1 VASPSVAGASRRLR
15 GVRRM
20 CLVAAAAASVAG
32 CVGMPSNGPVQPAT
46 ASATS
51 AAPDVNLVG
60 PHPSGPQPGADPSQ
74 IVQGFLL
81 ASASYPTYPVAQD
94 YLVSSALKTWKP
106 GWAVTVFST
115 LNVPDPVSAAKS
127 GHIASPQVTVQVTGT
142 VQASFDGSGQYVSAQ
157 NQGQPAAPYSFTLV
171 KVGGQWRI
179 TNPPNY
185 RMLLAGDFPLF
196 YKAQDLYFVD
206 PQDQVLVPD
215 SVFVPLGT
223 TVSEVLDNLVHAL
236 IDGPVTPWLEG
247 AADTELQASVGT
259 RVLGVTPAGS
269 TVTVNLG
276 GPLSRTSPKIVLFA
290 AQLVWTLTGSLP
302 NIQSVVIEINGQ
314 PWTPRTAPCPG
325 DRDLGPAQTL
335 AAYECFDPYPSSPSS
350 FYYVNGGQLWTRC
363 GSKAQAV
370 QGLIGSVMPLVGRAG
385 VFTSRRCD
393 TSAFVYVGST
403 APPSAQPQSLPALTM
418 AAVSPDG
425 KYVAVVASSSG
436 DVYFGTLAGGT
447 AALLKSPRLTGGGI
461 SALSFDD
468 NDDLWVAQSGAI
480 LMLPPTT
487 KNQVQVASIANV
499 SDLSIAPDGVRIAF
513 VAQPPG
519 ASTPSLYLAAIGGGQ
534 QEEGGQL
541 RPTATHLN
549 LRQVVSLGP
558 SLLHPASL
566 AWYDADNLVVLNA
579 SPGGNKLWD
588 VPVDGQPAQE
598 LPVTPSGVTSIT
610 ADGDANVLVAG
621 LSGKNMAVSTSLEGP
636 WNPLGDPG
644 QSPAY
649 PG

>member
-1 VASPSVAGASRRLR
+1 MPSASPPRWLGGLRRTCVLAAA
-15 GVRRM
+15 
-20 CLVAAAAASVAG
+20 VAAVAG
-32 CVGMPSNGPVQPAT
+32 CVGMPSNGAVQEAT
-46 ASATS
+46 ASVTS

-74 IVQGFLL
+74 IVRGFLL

-94 YLVSSALKTWKP
+94 YLVSSALKAWKP
-106 GWAVTVFST
+106 GWAVTVFKD
-115 LNVPDPVSAAKS
+115 LNVPGPVPAAKS
-127 GHIASPQVTVQVTGT
+127 SHTAGPQVNVTVTGT
-142 VQASFDGSGQYVSAQ
+142 AQASFDGSGQYVSAQ
-157 NQGQPAAPYSFTLV
+157 SQGQPAAPYSFILV
-171 KVGGQWRI
+171 KVDGQWRI
-179 TNPPNY
+179 MNPPNY
-185 RMLLAGDFPLF
+185 RMLNAADFPLF

-223 TVSEVLDNLVHAL
+223 TVSEVLDNLVRAL

-247 AADTELQASVGT
+247 AADTELQADAGT

-314 PWTPRTAPCPG
+314 PWTPGNAPCPG

-350 FYYVNGGQLWTRC
+350 FYYVNGGQLWARC

-370 QGLIGSVMPLVGRAG
+370 QGLIGSVTPLVGRPG
-385 VFTSRRCD
+385 VFAGQRCD
-393 TSAFVYVGST
+393 DSAFVHVGFT
-403 APPSAQPQSLPALTM
+403 APPSAQPQSLPALSM
-418 AAVSPDG
+418 AAISPDG
-425 KYVAVVASSSG
+425 KYVAVVASSGG
-436 DVYFGTLAGGT
+436 DVYLGPVADGT
-447 AALLKSPRLTGGGI
+447 AALLKTPRLTGGGV
-461 SALSFDD
+461 SALSFDG

-487 KNQVQVASIANV
+487 KGQVQVASLANV

-513 VAQPPG
+513 VAQPAGATAPG
-519 ASTPSLYLAAIGGGQ
+519 LYLAAIGGGQ
-534 QEEGGQL
+534 QDTGQL
-541 RPTATHLN
+541 GPTATHLT

-558 SLLHPASL
+558 NLLRPASL
-566 AWYDADNLVVLNA
+566 AWYDADDLVVLNA
-579 SPGGNKLWD
+579 SPAGNTLWD
-588 VPVDGQPAQE
+588 VPVDGQPAQD
-598 LPVTPSGVTSIT
+598 LPFTPSGVTSIT

-621 LSGKNMAVSTSLEGP
+621 LSGNNLAVSTSLQGP
-636 WNPLGDPG
+636 WNQLGEPG

>member
-1 VASPSVAGASRRLR
+1 
-15 GVRRM
+15 M
-20 CLVAAAAASVAG
+20 CLLAAAVACVAG

-115 LNVPDPVSAAKS
+115 LNVPDPVPAAKS
-127 GHIASPQVTVQVTGT
+127 GHTASPQVTVQVTGT
-142 VQASFDGSGQYVSAQ
+142 AQASFDGSGQYVSAQ

-185 RMLLAGDFPLF
+185 RMLLAEDFPLF

-247 AADTELQASVGT
+247 AADSELQASAGT

-269 TVTVNLG
+269 TVTVDLG

-302 NIQSVVIEINGQ
+302 NIQSVVIEINGR

-350 FYYVNGGQLWTRC
+350 FYYVNGGQLWARC

-370 QGLIGSVMPLVGRAG
+370 QGLIGSVRPLVGRPG
-385 VFTSRRCD
+385 VFTSQRCD

-403 APPSAQPQSLPALTM
+403 AQRSAQPQSLPALSM
-418 AAVSPDG
+418 AAISPDG

-436 DVYFGTLAGGT
+436 DVYFGTVAAGT

-461 SALSFDD
+461 SALSFDG
-468 NDDLWVAQSGAI
+468 NDDLWVVQSGAI

-487 KNQVQVASIANV
+487 KNQDQVASIGNV

-513 VAQPPG
+513 VAQAPG
-519 ASTPSLYLAAIGGGQ
+519 ATTPSLYLAAIGGGQ
-534 QEEGGQL
+534 QETSGVL
-541 RPTATHLN
+541 APSATHLN
-549 LRQVVSLGP
+549 LREVVSLGP
-558 SLLHPASL
+558 NLQHPASL
-566 AWYDADNLVVLNA
+566 AWYDADDLVVLNA
-579 SPGGNKLWD
+579 LPDGNTLWD
-588 VPVDGQPAQE
+588 VPVDGQSAQE

-621 LSGKNMAVSTSLEGP
+621 LSGNNMAVSTSLEGP
-636 WNPLGDPG
+636 WNPLGEPG

>member
-1 VASPSVAGASRRLR
+1 
-15 GVRRM
+15 M
-20 CLVAAAAASVAG
+20 CLLAAAVACVAG
-32 CVGMPSNGPVQPAT
+32 CVGMPSSGAVQPAT
-46 ASATS
+46 ASAAS

-106 GWAVTVFST
+106 GWAVTVFKT
-115 LNVPDPVSAAKS
+115 LNVPDPVPAATS
-127 GHIASPQVTVQVTGT
+127 GHTASPQVTVQVTGAA
-142 VQASFDGSGQYVSAQ
+142 QASFDGSGQYVSAQ

-171 KVGGQWRI
+171 KVDGQWRI
-179 TNPPNY
+179 KNPPNY
-185 RMLLAGDFPLF
+185 RMLRTTDFPLF

-247 AADTELQASVGT
+247 AADTELQASAGT
-259 RVLGVTPAGS
+259 RVLGVTPAGP

-276 GPLSRTSPKIVLFA
+276 GPLSSTSPKIVLFA

-302 NIQSVVIEINGQ
+302 NIQSVVIELNGR

-325 DRDLGPAQTL
+325 DRDVGPAQTL

-350 FYYVNGGQLWTRC
+350 FYYVNGGQLWARC

-370 QGLIGSVMPLVGRAG
+370 QGLIGSVMPLVRRPG
-385 VFTSRRCD
+385 VFTSQRCD
-393 TSAFVYVGST
+393 TRPFVPVGFT
-403 APPSAQPQSLPALTM
+403 APPSAQPQLLPALSM
-418 AAVSPDG
+418 AAISPDG

-436 DVYFGTLAGGT
+436 DVYFGTVAGGT

-461 SALSFDD
+461 SALSFDG
-468 NDDLWVAQSGAI
+468 NDDLWVAQSGDI

-519 ASTPSLYLAAIGGGQ
+519 ATTPSLYLAAIGGGQ
-534 QEEGGQL
+534 QEEASGQL
-541 RPTATHLN
+541 GPTATHLN
-549 LRQVVSLGP
+549 LREVVSLGP
-558 SLLHPASL
+558 GLQRPASL
-566 AWYDADNLVVLNA
+566 AWYDADDLVVLNA
-579 SPGGNKLWD
+579 SPGGNTLWD
-588 VPVDGQPAQE
+588 VPVDGQAAQE

-621 LSGKNMAVSTSLEGP
+621 LSGNNMAVSTSLEGP
-636 WNPLGDPG
+636 WNQLGEPG